1 MFSALLN
8 QEMSV
13 RSCSLTADS
22 YGGQSVSHSTI
33 YTGRPCRINVLS
45 AAEQLILS
53 REGMVASHKFFCDAD
68 MTIMNSYELVVG
80 STVYPVVD
88 VRNYDEGSHH
98 LTILTR
104 RVE

>member
-1 MFSALLN
+1 
-8 QEMSV
+8 
-13 RSCSLTADS
+13 
-22 YGGQSVSHSTI
+22 
-33 YTGRPCRINVLS
+33 
-45 AAEQLILS
+45 
-53 REGMVASHKFFCDAD
+53 MVASHKFFCDAD
-68 MTIMNSYELVVG
+68 MTITNSYELVVG